1 MKLFVYIALIW
12 ITTFTITLLIPLTL
26 IIREFAL
33 YIYIILA
40 LIFSSL
46 NTILIYLV
54 MRDYYMGVNWQSR
67 PHKEKV
73 NIEKEDFDIEASNKN
88 DSNPFDKYIEKFEK

>member
-1 MKLFVYIALIW
+1 MKLLIYIILVWLTSFAV
-12 ITTFTITLLIPLTL
+12 TFLIPLTL

-33 YIYIILA
+33 YIYIMLA

-54 MRDYYMGVNWQSR
+54 MRDYYMGINWKSS
-67 PHKEKV
+67 PNK
-73 NIEKEDFDIEASNKN
+73 EKEDFDIEASKKN
-88 DSNPFDKYIEKFEK
+88 NSNPFDKYIDKFEK

>member
-1 MKLFVYIALIW
+1 MKLFIYIALIW
-12 ITTFTITLLIPLTL
+12 ITSFTVTFLIPLTF

-33 YIYIILA
+33 YIYIMLA

-54 MRDYYMGVNWQSR
+54 MRDYYMGVNLQSR
-67 PHKEKV
+67 PYKEKI

-88 DSNPFDKYIEKFEK
+88 DSNPFDKYIDKFKK

>member
-1 MKLFVYIALIW
+1 MKLFIYIALIW
-12 ITTFTITLLIPLTL
+12 LTSFTVTFLIPLTL

-33 YIYIILA
+33 YIYIMLA

-67 PHKEKV
+67 PYKEKV
-73 NIEKEDFDIEASNKN
+73 NIEKNFDIEASNKN
-88 DSNPFDKYIEKFEK
+88 YSNPFDKYVDKFEK